1 MGITRAQIARQLLA
15 KGGKIGNTT
24 FQLARKRPDG
34 KKPGYFGPDAGEGGM
49 ESDFGQDTYS
59 TSDVDFGGVSGG
71 TDQQFADTRAAI
83 EARTPKETLGQ
94 KIVNQLKNISK
105 FSPSLNIFKGIGNLF
120 DKFQN
125 LRGFNP
131 DGTRRTQAQFEQAR
145 RDRINQNRISNIL
158 GRDAPFTLQTL
169 ENLAK
174 LGYTGPLDKSLI
186 GSTNITRSGTSDQ
199 NFPDRVEGI
208 VSQAPEEY
216 RFTDAMANLNLQ
228 RGVPRDQVFST
239 RTATGE
245 RTNPA
250 IEGFKGFFG
259 IGEGVKDYEGLTG
272 NRPEVEKAL
281 REGVFDAIKQ
291 DALFRSSPNFKG
303 ERFTIPETLQ
313 IGYDDFKGKGGA
325 TTASAYGAPGLQG
338 FLTGAGNQAK
348 GMYAALTGDPNSIL
362 NTTLGRST
370 LSLDPAAK
378 DPAAIQDTYNFGTF
392 LDDVASKFGGGA
404 YKQDIA
410 LPEDF
415 SKQVYDIYN
424 QTFDKARQ
432 VQNTGIDQQIAS
444 LYR

>member
-1 MGITRAQIARQLLA
+1 MSITRAQIARQLLA
-15 KGGKIGNTT
+15 EGGKIGNTT

-34 KKPGYFGPDAGEGGM
+34 KKPGYYGPDAGEGGM

-186 GSTNITRSGTSDQ
+186 GSTNITRSATPNDVY
-199 NFPDRVEGI
+199 PDRVEGI
-208 VSQAPEEY
+208 VTQAPEEEEPNF
-216 RFTDAMANLNLQ
+216 RKAMAELNLQ
-228 RGVPRDQVFST
+228 RGI
-239 RTATGE
+239 
-245 RTNPA
+245 TNTNVANNLVAEQLSFP
-250 IEGFKGFFG
+250 
-259 IGEGVKDYEGLTG
+259 
-272 NRPEVEKAL
+272 
-281 REGVFDAIKQ
+281 
-291 DALFRSSPNFKG
+291 
-303 ERFTIPETLQ
+303 
-313 IGYDDFKGKGGA
+313 YDFM
-325 TTASAYGAPGLQG
+325 
-338 FLTGAGNQAK
+338 N
-348 GMYAALTGDPNSIL
+348 TGDPFKDNLYAPDGTYKPGNNLVAEQLSFPFDTFNTGDPFKDNLYDQDGNYKPSL
-362 NTTLGRST
+362 NN
-370 LSLDPAAK
+370 LSLNNLFADVSQADLMLNK
-378 DPAAIQDTYNFGTF
+378 SRGSNLYS
-392 LDDVASKFGGGA
+392 LDDFR
-404 YKQDIA
+404 
-410 LPEDF
+410 EF
-415 SKQVYDIYN
+415 SGNKTLTQEELDGIRDG
-424 QTFDKARQ
+424 TIKAP
-432 VQNTGIDQQIAS
+432 TGRFIT
-444 LYR
+444 

>member
-49 ESDFGQDTYS
+49 ESNFGQDTYS

-239 RTATGE
+239 RTATG
-245 RTNPA
+245 NNFNILDFAVPGHSKA
-250 IEGFKGFFG
+250 MYEGKDS
-259 IGEGVKDYEGLTG
+259 IVSNAPSVKDYHIAANADLSRRISDQLKNIPGVGEAASLGYDVVA
-272 NRPEVEKAL
+272 PAL
-281 REGVFDAIKQ
+281 SYPV
-291 DALFRSSPNFKG
+291 S
-303 ERFTIPETLQ
+303 
-313 IGYDDFKGKGGA
+313 IGYDA
-325 TTASAYGAPGLQG
+325 L
-338 FLTGAGNQAK
+338 QAK
-348 GMYAALTGDPNSIL
+348 QRMEPGSGIKGFYDAFMNESPFSAAAY
-362 NTTLGRST
+362 R
-370 LSLDPAAK
+370 AAGVSA
-378 DPAAIQDTYNFGTF
+378 PLAERIQGT
-392 LDDVASKFGGGA
+392 
-404 YKQDIA
+404 
-410 LPEDF
+410 
-415 SKQVYDIYN
+415 
-424 QTFDKARQ
+424 
-432 VQNTGIDQQIAS
+432 
-444 LYR
+444 

>member
-186 GSTNITRSGTSDQ
+186 GTTNVTRSGTSDQ

-208 VSQAPEEY
+208 LSQVPEKEEPTF
-216 RFTDAMANLNLQ
+216 RDAMANLNLQ

-239 RTATGE
+239 KTATGE
-245 RTNPA
+245 KTNPA

-259 IGEGVKDYEGLTG
+259 IGEGVKDYESLTG

-281 REGVFDAIKQ
+281 REYGCIDFLIFIRR
-291 DALFRSSPNFKG
+291 LW
-303 ERFTIPETLQ
+303 FTFT
-313 IGYDDFKGKGGA
+313 
-325 TTASAYGAPGLQG
+325 
-338 FLTGAGNQAK
+338 
-348 GMYAALTGDPNSIL
+348 
-362 NTTLGRST
+362 R
-370 LSLDPAAK
+370 
-378 DPAAIQDTYNFGTF
+378 
-392 LDDVASKFGGGA
+392 
-404 YKQDIA
+404 
-410 LPEDF
+410 
-415 SKQVYDIYN
+415 
-424 QTFDKARQ
+424 
-432 VQNTGIDQQIAS
+432 GI
-444 LYR
+444 